1 MKIKLISPTF
11 GGTSGVGR
19 HVESLSEKLMERGH
33 EVLIVSAKNTPYIP
47 VKNLKNISWALFACL
62 NRERAD
68 VIHAHNLPSMIP
80 AKTMRGKKVL
90 SIHGHYSSQI
100 ELLHGKALGR
110 IMSLYE
116 KKALSWADSITCIS
130 KDTTNIYHKMGFKV
144 EYVPNAIDTARIEDL
159 CKNVEHKKRRL
170 IYVGRKTKEKGY
182 DTLVKAFKL
191 LSPNYELITVHS
203 KPWIEAIKLIASSE
217 LLVLPS
223 LMEGLP
229 TVILEAFTSGTAVI
243 ASNVGGVPELI
254 EDGVNGFLFKPGDHV
269 KLASLIEQVSKDE
282 NLRESITNKA
292 REKVKREYDWELVID
307 KYLQIYEGCLNK
319 N

>member
-11 GGTSGVGR
+11 SGTSGVGR
-19 HVESLSEKLMERGH
+19 YVESLSEKLIERGH
-33 EVLIVSAKNTPYIP
+33 DVGIVSTKNTPYLP
-47 VKNLKNISWALFACL
+47 VKNLKNLSWALFACL
-62 NRERAD
+62 KRERAD

-110 IMSLYE
+110 VMSLYE

-130 KDTTNIYHKMGFKV
+130 KDTTHIYQKMGFKV
-144 EYVPNAIDTARIEDL
+144 EYVPNAVDTNLIEEI
-159 CKNVEHKKRRL
+159 CKNVERKERRVV
-170 IYVGRKTKEKGY
+170 YVGRMTKEKGY

-191 LSPNYELITVHS
+191 LPSDYELITVFGR
-203 KPWIEAIKLIASSE
+203 PWIEAIKLIASSE

-229 TVILEAFTSGTAVI
+229 TVILEAFASGTTVI
-243 ASNVGGVPELI
+243 ASSVGGIPELI
-254 EDGVNGFLFKPGDHV
+254 EDGINGFLFKPGDHV
-269 KLASLIEQVSKDE
+269 GLASLIEQVLQDE
-282 NLRESITNKA
+282 ELRESIANKA

-307 KYLQIYEGCLNK
+307 KYLRIYEECMNK